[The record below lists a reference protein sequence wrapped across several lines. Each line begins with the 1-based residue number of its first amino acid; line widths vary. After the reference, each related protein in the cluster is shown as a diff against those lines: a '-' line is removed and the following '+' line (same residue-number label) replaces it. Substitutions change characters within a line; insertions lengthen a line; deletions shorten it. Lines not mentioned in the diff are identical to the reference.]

1 MHSLCTFVKNVSILI
16 LFSDTQAG
24 SISVT
29 TIVMIGKFFIAGS
42 FAIIYNY
49 TAELFPT
56 VVRNTALGVGS
67 MGARLSGALTPLIT
81 LLVRSSLNYREAM
94 SGLVTFD
101 KFCLLCFVSCRE
113 TKGWGFNSDVSL
125 L

>member
-1 MHSLCTFVKNVSILI
+1 MLI
-16 LFSDTQAG
+16 LFSDTQTG

-42 FAIIYNY
+42 FAIVYNY

-56 VVRNTALGVGS
+56 VVRNTALGIGS

-81 LLVRSSLNYREAM
+81 LLVCLSINYCEAT
-94 SGLVTFD
+94 SELVLFY
-101 KFCLLCFVSCRE
+101 KFFLLCFVNYRQ
-113 TKGWGFNSDVSL
+113 TIFSL
-125 L
+125 DKNV